1 MKNFIMICL
10 LLIFPA
16 ILFAN
21 GSPINSSEIYSTGNI
36 EMVVKKNIS
45 LEEEFIFVEFEGD
58 YAIVHIKYKF
68 WNHGQKET
76 VTYGFPIDVFAGF
89 FAMHGKPK
97 DNFIVYFEIKDEN
110 GQLPVIQP
118 HLSNAFDGIKYN
130 ESIRA
135 WYVTDILFEAQK
147 SKTVEVN
154 YKIKCHLDDWVYTKS
169 FRPLFSNR
177 TFTYTLKPSKNWGN
191 GIVKNF
197 VVKLDLRKLLGEDGI
212 IKEIHPHG
220 FKNQDGILA
229 WEATNFNLKEA
240 ADIKL
245 IYDNS
250 AAALSR
256 YIAEKRIPVQYLKYS
271 ASSVLKTDAINKYNY
286 NPETLFDNDLSTAW
300 VEGVFGN
307 GEGEWVEIEFMENV
321 RNVVGIGII
330 NGYTKREAI
339 YNANSRIK
347 KIQLEVYG
355 GERSMQPY
363 KRTIIELKQKQFNEL
378 NKNVGAPF
386 IDWLA
391 DIGNLPYGRTNKIKL
406 TILEV
411 YPGTK
416 YEDTCISEL
425 YLLGWYR

>member
-1 MKNFIMICL
+1 MKNLIIIYLFIVY
-10 LLIFPA
+10 PA

-68 WNHGQKET
+68 WNHDQKET

-89 FAMHGKPK
+89 FGMHGKSK
-97 DNFIVYFEIKDEN
+97 DNSIVYFEIKDEN
-110 GQLPVIQP
+110 GQLPVMQP
-118 HLSNAFDGIKYN
+118 HLSIAKRI
-130 ESIRA
+130 
-135 WYVTDILFEAQK
+135 WYVTDILFEAHK

-169 FRPLFSNR
+169 FRPRFSNR

-197 VVKLDLRKLLGEDGI
+197 VAKLDIRKILGEDGI
-212 IKEIHPHG
+212 IKEIHPQV
-220 FKNQDGILA
+220 FKNQEGILV
-229 WEATNFNLKEA
+229 WEAANFNLKDA
-240 ADIKL
+240 ADIQL
-245 IYDNS
+245 VYDNS
-250 AAALSR
+250 AAALSN

-300 VEGVFGN
+300 VEGVPGN

-321 RNVVGIGII
+321 ESVEGIGII

-347 KIQLEVYG
+347 KIQLEVYR

-378 NKNVGAPF
+378 NKNVEAPF
-386 IDWLA
+386 ISWLA
-391 DIGNLPYGRTNKIKL
+391 DHVGSEPYGISKIRL

-411 YPGTK
+411 IPGTK